1 MSASHHLNAAVRS
14 AVYYAADRGRQLFA
28 YAYPPCGT
36 EETNIEFVEHEVE
49 IQDVRQSPQPLRLE
63 VEGASVLHHRSA
75 VHSFYDEDELRRVG
89 YSETAELVRS
99 ATGAAEVVVFDHN
112 IRGRAGPA
120 KALAVGDVKRPVFH
134 IHTDFSDTS
143 AQSSTG
149 ATNGGYQCLAPDCRA
164 FARLSAG
171 AMRCVL
177 GRDGRPACGRSYLPE
192 SHGTDLLRGI
202 QSCAPLVLCF
212 GHAKRRG
219 LVIQELRYRHRRKGP
234 IYSAHR
240 LCRSDASGGSSEGE
254 RRVPDVRIF
263 LDAVCYPSR
272 EAHHPYVARIAV
284 ATGKRA
290 ARSAGSSPPIR
301 PMPSAHRIPITPK
314 DGVTAS

>member
-89 YSETAELVRS
+89 YSETADLVRS

-120 KALAVGDVKRPVFH
+120 KALAASDVKHPVFH

-143 AQSSTG
+143 AQS
-149 ATNGGYQCLAPDCRA
+149 RA
-164 FARLSAG
+164 AA
-171 AMRCVL
+171 VL
-177 GRDGRPACGRSYLPE
+177 GRAPVPGQRMAAINVWRPIAEPLRDCPLALCDASLVETGDLLAADLIYPNRTGQIYYVAFNPAHRWYYASDMRKDEVWLFKNYDTATDGRARFTPHTAFVDPTHPVVQARE
-192 SHGTDLLRGI
+192 SVEFRTF
-202 QSCAPLVLCF
+202 AF
-212 GHAKRRG
+212 
-219 LVIQELRYRHRRKGP
+219 
-234 IYSAHR
+234 
-240 LCRSDASGGSSEGE
+240 
-254 RRVPDVRIF
+254 F
-263 LDAVCYPSR
+263 
-272 EAHHPYVARIAV
+272 
-284 ATGKRA
+284 
-290 ARSAGSSPPIR
+290 
-301 PMPSAHRIPITPK
+301 
-314 DGVTAS
+314 